1 MATEKMIE
9 LRFDVPA
16 SLATKIDALL
26 MVDKHKSRADYLLPV
41 LERAVEAEFHRATL
55 LLRCA
60 QINPLATA
68 ADGKGGA

>member
-1 MATEKMIE
+1 MIE

-16 SLATKIDALL
+16 SLATKIDALM

-41 LERAVEAEFHRATL
+41 LERAVDAEFHRATL

-60 QINPLATA
+60 QINPLAPA
-68 ADGKGGA
+68 VDGKGGA